1 MEVVKILDEYELIL
15 LPEEVAE
22 ILRIG
27 MNEMYK
33 ILNSGDLPAF
43 KAGSTWRIPKNNLLN
58 YINKRTS

>member
-1 MEVVKILDEYELIL
+1 MLEQYETILI
-15 LPEEVAE
+15 PEECAE

-43 KAGSTWRIPKNNLLN
+43 KVGRTWRIPKNNLLN

>member
-1 MEVVKILDEYELIL
+1 MLDNYSTIL

-33 ILNSGDLPAF
+33 ILNSGQLSAYRV
-43 KAGSTWRIPKNNLLN
+43 GRSWRIPKENLIR
-58 YINKRTS
+58 YIHSQTF

>member
-1 MEVVKILDEYELIL
+1 MLEQYETILI
-15 LPEEVAE
+15 PEECAE

-43 KAGSTWRIPKNNLLN
+43 KVGRTWRIPKNNLLN
-58 YINKRTS
+58 YINERTS